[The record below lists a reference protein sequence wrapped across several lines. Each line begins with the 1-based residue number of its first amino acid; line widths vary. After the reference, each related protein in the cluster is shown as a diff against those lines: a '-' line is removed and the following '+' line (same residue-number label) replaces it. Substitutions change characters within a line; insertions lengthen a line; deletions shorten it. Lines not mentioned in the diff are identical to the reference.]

1 MEQLSLFDDLGG
13 TKKTATALTVTVIK
27 EATTLPRVGL
37 PQIIKRRS
45 TTTKS
50 RLADTG
56 RVASLGANINN
67 FADTEK
73 LRALINNFDIDNA
86 EDFIKAI
93 GKCFPQQEEKERKNK
108 RSYKSKYQ
116 LLDFSQFGVKILF
129 RISNHN
135 INGNNV
141 TDDVSEV
148 YSIVAKSKKERN
160 TFKDSRNI
168 DITEYVYFTENCDRH
183 RFLLIAQELYR
194 FLETSEWD
202 NSFVPADAI
211 NHSPDD
217 LAGLDE
223 FQKYALKFKKLK
235 EEAVNSE
242 FCKRLIR
249 QYGDYYSDAK
259 FTIEYKCIKDAQCY
273 DEKPFPKDWKRV
285 VRAELPL
292 FVKDGDIVGRY
303 FYPTNINSK
312 FFVEKEFLR
321 FCVIN
326 GELRYYHCDEQGEP
340 DEIHEQ
346 DFVYDPHFTI
356 RQYIVNGK
364 TYYYRT
370 FVFEK
375 LYREH
380 PHNFDIFYIKPRTTA
395 PTNSRLRLLK
405 IQAQAKIKL
414 QQQRMRA

>member
-1 MEQLSLFDDLGG
+1 MEQLTLFDDLGS
-13 TKKTATALTVTVIK
+13 TKKIVTALKVTIIK

-37 PQIIKRRS
+37 PQIIKHRS

-148 YSIVAKSKKERN
+148 YSIVAKSKKGRN

-211 NHSPDD
+211 NHSPND
-217 LAGLDE
+217 LSGADE
-223 FQKYALKFKKLK
+223 FDEHVRKFNKLCK
-235 EEAVNSE
+235 EAINSE
-242 FCKRLIR
+242 FCQRLIR
-249 QYGDYYSDAK
+249 LYGKNYTDAK
-259 FTIEYKCIKDAQCY
+259 IDIEYRCIKDVQCS
-273 DEKPFPKDWKRV
+273 EKKTFPKDWERV
-285 VRAELPL
+285 IRLELPK

-303 FYPTNINSK
+303 DYRNDPQSK
-312 FFVEKEFLR
+312 FSLYYVVKEFLR
-321 FCVIN
+321 FCVID
-326 GELRYYHCDEQGEP
+326 GELRYYCCNEQGKP
-340 DEIHEQ
+340 LGYVQ
-346 DFVYDPHFTI
+346 DFIYDRFA

-364 TYYYRT
+364 TFYYDT
-370 FVFEK
+370 FPLEELHK
-375 LYREH
+375 SH

-414 QQQRMRA
+414 QQQRMR